1 MNCGFGTEGGID
13 IAITADGKRVVDVAI
28 TNSRPLGITSRLAGL
43 TPDATLGRIVS
54 LFSVCRIAQGLAGR
68 RAVEQALGIDL
79 GPPHEAARSLL
90 LRAETALDHATCA
103 LLVWPVLLGK
113 SPTAF
118 HALKALRASLAD
130 LWTCL
135 YPDGDWMRPGGG
147 RLAPDKTALAARLD
161 VAESAIA
168 EACLTL
174 PLDPICWRDWVRAA
188 AGPAAELFVLLEQ
201 RSWQSFGATEVK
213 LLGSPDSGALERRLA
228 VDRDGSFI
236 AQPEWQGEPR
246 ETGPLTRRFNHP
258 LVSAVINQHGRG
270 LTARFLAQC
279 VETMSC
285 IVEMRDLTEKI
296 CADTPS
302 PMPQREGV
310 GLGIVEAARGL
321 LAHRVEIVDGHIRRY
336 QILAPTEWNFHPRG
350 ALAQGLLE
358 TGPWQSNEC
367 LAKLLVTALD
377 PCVPY
382 RIAMS

>member
-118 HALKALRASLAD
+118 HSLKALRASLAD

-135 YPDGDWMRPGGG
+135 YPDGDWMRLGGG

-161 VAESAIA
+161 VAE
-168 EACLTL
+168 
-174 PLDPICWRDWVRAA
+174 
-188 AGPAAELFVLLEQ
+188 
-201 RSWQSFGATEVK
+201 
-213 LLGSPDSGALERRLA
+213 
-228 VDRDGSFI
+228 
-236 AQPEWQGEPR
+236 
-246 ETGPLTRRFNHP
+246 
-258 LVSAVINQHGRG
+258 
-270 LTARFLAQC
+270 
-279 VETMSC
+279 
-285 IVEMRDLTEKI
+285 
-296 CADTPS
+296 
-302 PMPQREGV
+302 
-310 GLGIVEAARGL
+310 
-321 LAHRVEIVDGHIRRY
+321 
-336 QILAPTEWNFHPRG
+336 
-350 ALAQGLLE
+350 
-358 TGPWQSNEC
+358 
-367 LAKLLVTALD
+367 
-377 PCVPY
+377 
-382 RIAMS
+382 